1 MFIICNPDYDE
12 YTSCHKEEEIL
23 KELDEKE
30 WDFNEVTIYEAT
42 EIVFERKL
50 VRKQTLVRKDK

>member
-1 MFIICNPDYDE
+1 MFIICNPSYDE
-12 YTSCHKEEEIL
+12 YVNCHKEEEIL
-23 KELDEKE
+23 TELEERE
-30 WDFNEVTIYEAT
+30 WEFNEVKIYEAT